1 MLHIGYY
8 FEETHMKEEDIE
20 FIINSYKNEKH
31 VMKENVKNELSEEEI
46 VQIYNELIQILAD
59 HNLSYKC
66 ALNVS
71 ISLMYAFMTGAAELY
86 ENEMNS

>member
-1 MLHIGYY
+1 
-8 FEETHMKEEDIE
+8 MKEEDIE